1 VKSIL
6 LILLISTAYGQTLP
20 PIDTIERDEKIDKI
34 EEQDRELTD
43 FHYENYDIKS
53 EELNRQIKDQQLNP
67 MEGKSLTGLE

>member
-1 VKSIL
+1 MKSIL

-20 PIDTIERDEKIDKI
+20 PIDTIESDEKIDKI
-34 EEQDRELTD
+34 EEQEREEID

-53 EELNRQIKDQQLNP
+53 EELQRRIKDQQLNP